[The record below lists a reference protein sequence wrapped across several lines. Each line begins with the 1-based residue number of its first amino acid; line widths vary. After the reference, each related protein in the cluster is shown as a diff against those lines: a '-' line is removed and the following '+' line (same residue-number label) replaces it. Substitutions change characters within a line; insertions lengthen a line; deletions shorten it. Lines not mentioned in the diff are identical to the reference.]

1 MAYEIRETKDKD
13 HWLRMRDEAL
23 RKHRAGDRLT
33 LEETAI
39 AIWNPDKES
48 QPMTCMGI
56 LKIEKRALEKLK
68 VALKNRKINSL
79 DDLFESKFREYGRPV
94 SAVYDR

>member
-13 HWLRMRDEAL
+13 HWLRMRDEGL
-23 RKHRAGDRLT
+23 RKHRARDRLT

-68 VALKNRKINSL
+68 VALKNRKINGL